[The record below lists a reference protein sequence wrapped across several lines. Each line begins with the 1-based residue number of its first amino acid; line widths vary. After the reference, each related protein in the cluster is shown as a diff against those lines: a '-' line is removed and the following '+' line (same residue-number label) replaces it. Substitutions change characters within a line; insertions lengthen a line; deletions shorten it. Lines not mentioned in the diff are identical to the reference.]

1 MHPEN
6 SVISTQGGGDMETL
20 ITQAELKEH
29 DTLGLQAEEIGKL
42 MAALRAAPEYVA
54 LEERLK
60 GTNER
65 RSALETRFIAMAT
78 QAKDVLK
85 VKVNPVGEKSQRPDL
100 SGVTEPGVFKVEV
113 TYTST
118 DSTSWK
124 PVVEAIKDKNCT
136 YKNGDGK
143 DHPLNMVLPSI
154 ISGKTNTRESSKVKV
169 SVNE

>member
-1 MHPEN
+1 M
-6 SVISTQGGGDMETL
+6 DTL

-29 DTLGLQAEEIGKL
+29 DALGLQAEEIGKL
-42 MAALRAAPEYVA
+42 MAALRAAPEYAA

-60 GTNER
+60 GTNAR
-65 RSALETRFIAMAT
+65 RAELEAGFLVAAT
-78 QAKDVLK
+78 KAKDVLK
-85 VKVNPVGEKSQRPDL
+85 VKVYPVGQKSQRPDL

-136 YKNGDGK
+136 YTNGDGK
-143 DHPLNMVLPSI
+143 PHPLNMVLPSI
-154 ISGKTNTRESSKVKV
+154 IAGKTNTRESSSVKV
-169 SVNE
+169 TVNE

>member
-1 MHPEN
+1 
-6 SVISTQGGGDMETL
+6 MEIL

-29 DTLGLQAEEIGKL
+29 DSLGLQAEEIGKQL
-42 MAALRAAPEYVA
+42 AALRAAPEYAA

-60 GTNER
+60 GTAEKR
-65 RSALETRFIAMAT
+65 AALEAKFVAAAT
-78 QAKDVLK
+78 KAKDELK
-85 VKVNPVGEKSQRPDL
+85 VKVEAVGQKSQRPDL
-100 SGVTEPGVFKVEV
+100 SGVTERGVFTVEV

-136 YKNGDGK
+136 YRNDDGK

-154 ISGKTNTRESSKVKV
+154 IAGKTNTRESVGVKVKV
-169 SVNE
+169 AE